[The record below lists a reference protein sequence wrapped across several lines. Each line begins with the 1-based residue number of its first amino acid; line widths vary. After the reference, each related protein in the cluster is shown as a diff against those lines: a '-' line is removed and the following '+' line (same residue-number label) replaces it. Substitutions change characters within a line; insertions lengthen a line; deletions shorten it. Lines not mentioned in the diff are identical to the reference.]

1 MGGPCN
7 SDVWNKFQK
16 PYKVTSIKNRGFA
29 VKYRWL
35 HKNVSISDIEEAIK
49 SFLQEQGF
57 KTVSSQSKDARRIVG
72 VLRDAEGAK
81 RLTVAITGKP
91 DDFIVDFSAGESA
104 EVMAKFASLITL
116 FGGGP
121 LQLKSLKEKEFCQ
134 KIEDSFWDYL
144 EKFIAEKSQE

>member
-1 MGGPCN
+1 
-7 SDVWNKFQK
+7 
-16 PYKVTSIKNRGFA
+16 
-29 VKYRWL
+29 
-35 HKNVSISDIEEAIK
+35 
-49 SFLQEQGF
+49 
-57 KTVSSQSKDARRIVG
+57 VSSQSKDARRIVG

-134 KIEDSFWDYL
+134 KMEDSFWDYL